1 MAGTTANPLRPLGST
16 GLACHPL
23 GFGCYRVMEGNAQH
37 DAALRDY
44 LQRGGNLIDTSANY
58 GDGRSEML
66 VGRVLQ
72 DVLNDFPRDRV
83 IVVTKGGYIQGQNMT
98 LARRRN
104 FPEVVHYGD
113 GIWHSIHPEF
123 LETQI
128 EMSLAR
134 MRLTMADVY
143 LLHNPEYFLE
153 DQAHHKPVGDAE
165 REEFYRRVREAFRFL
180 EEQVAKGR
188 IRWYGISSNN
198 FPAPAAAPTRTSVE
212 RCWQAAESVSPN
224 HHFRVVQL
232 PLNLYESGGAL
243 EPNNGGKT
251 VLAFAKEKGLG
262 VLLNR
267 PLNAFFGNR
276 MIRLADFLP
285 AGQPPPGVEQL
296 QKILEPAWRMEQE
309 LEQQHGIPL
318 LYGEGKGIAH
328 YLGTIVPQV
337 KSPAQWEQAFYE
349 YVVMP
354 IERWATECQQLYGGK
369 PEWDNWWNRFAKTLP
384 AVFEEI
390 ARYVGSSQQSVSDE
404 IRAKV
409 KLAGYPDGPNTEV
422 SLSRMATN
430 VLLNLDGVSSVLVGT
445 RRPEYVEDSMGAVA
459 LEPVDSLAILTR
471 FRQIVAPAQATPIQ

>member
-1 MAGTTANPLRPLGST
+1 MNEMTGTPANHLRPLGST

-23 GFGCYRVMEGNAQH
+23 GFGCYRIMEGNAQH
-37 DAALRDY
+37 EAALRDY
-44 LQRGGNLIDTSANY
+44 LERGGNLIDTSANY
-58 GDGRSEML
+58 GDGRSETL
-66 VGRVLQ
+66 VGKVLQ
-72 DVLNDFPRDRV
+72 DYPRDRM

-128 EMSLAR
+128 EMSLER
-134 MRLTMADVY
+134 MRLGMADVY

-153 DQAHHKPVGDAE
+153 DQAHHKPVGEPE

-180 EEQVAKGR
+180 EKQVAKGR

-212 RCWQAAESVSPN
+212 RCWEAAESVSPD

-267 PLNAFFGNR
+267 PLNAFFSNR
-276 MIRLADFLP
+276 MFRLADFVRT
-285 AGQPPPGVEQL
+285 GQPPPSVEQL
-296 QKILEPAWRMEQE
+296 QKILEPAWLMEKE
-309 LEQQHGIPL
+309 LEEQHGIPL

-349 YVVMP
+349 FVVMP
-354 IERWATECQQLYGGK
+354 IERWATECQQLYGERPEG
-369 PEWDNWWNRFAKTLP
+369 PEWSAWWDRFSKTLP
-384 AVFEEI
+384 AVLEDV
-390 ARYVGSSQQSVSDE
+390 ARYIGSSQQTVSDE
-404 IRAKV
+404 IRAQV
-409 KLAGYPDGPNTEV
+409 ELAGYPASGE
-422 SLSRMATN
+422 SLSRMANN
-430 VLLNLDGVSSVLVGT
+430 VLLNLDGVSCVLVGM
-445 RRPEYVEDSMGAVA
+445 RRPEYVEDSMGTVA
-459 LEPVDSLAILTR
+459 LDPVDSLAILSR
-471 FRQIVAPAQATPIQ
+471 FRQMVTAQSTVSIQ

>member
-1 MAGTTANPLRPLGST
+1 LPGATTNHLRPLGST

-23 GFGCYRVMEGNAQH
+23 GFGCYRIMEGNAEH
-37 DAALRDY
+37 EAALRKY
-44 LQRGGNLIDTSANY
+44 LDRGGNLIDTSANY
-58 GDGRSEML
+58 GDGLSEVL

-72 DVLNDFPRDRV
+72 GVLKDYPRDRV

-98 LARRRN
+98 LARRRE
-104 FPEVVHYGD
+104 FPDVVRYGD

-128 EMSLAR
+128 TMSLDR
-134 MRLTMADVY
+134 MQLDMADVY

-153 DQAHHKPVGDAE
+153 DQAHHQPVGDAE
-165 REEFYRRVREAFRFL
+165 RDEFYRRVREAFRYL
-180 EEQVAKGR
+180 EDQVAKGR

-198 FPAPAAAPTRTSVE
+198 FPAPISAPTRTSVE
-212 RCWQAAESVSPN
+212 RCWQAAESVSPQ

-243 EPNNGGKT
+243 EPNNSGKT
-251 VLAFAKEKGLG
+251 VLAFAKEKSLG

-267 PLNAFFGNR
+267 PLNAFFSNR
-276 MIRLADFLP
+276 MIRLADYLP
-285 AGQPPPGVEQL
+285 PGQPPPGVERL
-296 QKILEPAWRMEQE
+296 QQILDPVFQMEKE
-309 LEQQHGIPL
+309 LTEQHGIPL

-354 IERWATECQQLYGGK
+354 IERWATECQQLYGGQ
-369 PEWDNWWNRFAKTLP
+369 PEWASWWKRFAQTLP

-390 ARYVGSSQQSVSDE
+390 ARYVGSSQQAVSDE
-404 IRAKV
+404 VRAQV
-409 KLAGYPDGPNTEV
+409 EGAGYPASGE
-422 SLSRMATN
+422 SLSRMANN
-430 VLLNLDGVSSVLVGT
+430 VLLNLDGVSSVLVGM
-445 RRPEYVEDSMGAVA
+445 RRPEYVDDTMGAVA
-459 LEPVDSLAILTR
+459 LAPVDSLAILNR
-471 FRQIVAPAQATPIQ
+471 FRQMVAARMVGPT

>member
-1 MAGTTANPLRPLGST
+1 
-16 GLACHPL
+16 
-23 GFGCYRVMEGNAQH
+23 MEGNAQH
-37 DAALRDY
+37 EAALRKY
-44 LQRGGNLIDTSANY
+44 LDRGGNLIDTSANY
-58 GDGRSEML
+58 GDGQSEVL

-72 DVLNDFPRDRV
+72 DYPRDQV
-83 IVVTKGGYIQGQNMT
+83 IVVTKGGYIQGRNMA
-98 LARRRN
+98 LARRRE

-128 EMSLAR
+128 TMSLER
-134 MRLTMADVY
+134 MKQDMADVY

-165 REEFYRRVREAFRFL
+165 RDEFYRRVREAFRYL
-180 EEQVAKGR
+180 EEQVSKGR

-198 FPAPAAAPTRTSVE
+198 FPAPASAPTQTSVE
-212 RCWQAAESVSPN
+212 RCWQAAESVSPE

-243 EPNNGGKT
+243 ELNNGGKT

-267 PLNAFFGNR
+267 PLNAFFSNR

-285 AGQPPPGVEQL
+285 VGQPPPGVEQL
-296 QKILEPAWRMEQE
+296 QKILEPVWLMEKE
-309 LEQQHGIPL
+309 LAEQHGIPL

-354 IERWATECQQLYGGK
+354 IERWATECQQLYGDG
-369 PEWDNWWNRFAKTLP
+369 PEGADWTSWWDRFSKALP
-384 AVFEEI
+384 AALEEVG
-390 ARYVGSSQQSVSDE
+390 RYVGSAQQAVSDE
-404 IRAKV
+404 IRAQV
-409 KLAGYPDGPNTEV
+409 EQAGYPPTRE
-422 SLSRMATN
+422 SLSRIAN
-430 VLLNLDGVSSVLVGT
+430 NILLSLEGVSCVLVGM
-445 RRPEYVEDSMGAVA
+445 RRPEYVEDTMGAVA
-459 LEPVDSLAILTR
+459 LGHVDSLAILSR
-471 FRQIVAPAQATPIQ
+471 FRQMVASPQASAIQ

>member
-1 MAGTTANPLRPLGST
+1 MPGATTNHLRPLGST

-23 GFGCYRVMEGNAQH
+23 GFGCYRIMEGSAQH
-37 DAALRDY
+37 EAALRKY
-44 LQRGGNLIDTSANY
+44 LDCGGNLIDTSANY
-58 GDGRSEML
+58 GDGRSEVL

-72 DVLNDFPRDRV
+72 GVLKDYARDRV
-83 IVVTKGGYIQGQNMT
+83 IVVTKGGYIQGRNMT
-98 LARRRN
+98 LARRRE

-113 GIWHSIHPEF
+113 GIWHSIHPDF

-128 EMSLAR
+128 TMSLER
-134 MRLTMADVY
+134 MQLGMADVY

-165 REEFYRRVREAFRFL
+165 RDEFYRRVREAFRYL
-180 EEQVAKGR
+180 EEEVAKGR

-198 FPAPAAAPTRTSVE
+198 FPAPASAPTRTSVE

-243 EPNNGGKT
+243 EANNGGKT
-251 VLAFAKEKGLG
+251 VLGFAKEKGLG

-267 PLNAFFGNR
+267 PLNAIFSNR

-285 AGQPPPGVEQL
+285 VGQPSPGVEQL
-296 QKILEPAWRMEQE
+296 QKILEPVWQMEKE
-309 LEQQHGIPL
+309 LEQQHNIPL

-337 KSPAQWEQAFYE
+337 KAPAQWEQAFYE

-354 IERWATECQQLYGGK
+354 IERWATECQQLYGGQ
-369 PEWDNWWNRFAKTLP
+369 PEWDTWWKGFAQTLP

-390 ARYVGSSQQSVSDE
+390 ARYVGSSQQAVSDAV
-404 IRAKV
+404 RAQAER
-409 KLAGYPDGPNTEV
+409 AGYPATGE
-422 SLSRMATN
+422 SLSRMANN
-430 VLLNLDGVSSVLVGT
+430 VLLHLDGVSCVLVGM
-445 RRPEYVEDSMGAVA
+445 RRPEYVEDTMGTVA
-459 LEPVDSLAILTR
+459 LDPVDSLAILSR
-471 FRQIVAPAQATPIQ
+471 FRQMVAAESKATIQ